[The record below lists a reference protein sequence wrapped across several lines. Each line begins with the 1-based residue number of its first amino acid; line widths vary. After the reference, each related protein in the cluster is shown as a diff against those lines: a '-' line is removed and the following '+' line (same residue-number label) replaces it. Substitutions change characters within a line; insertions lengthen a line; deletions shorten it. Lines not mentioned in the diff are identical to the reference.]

1 MVTPLNL
8 DPSVTPLT
16 PTSFPT
22 PILIV
27 IPYKSADGR
36 RSNPMLLALE
46 LKDLKTIFQRA
57 LNTWS
62 EVPPYLLELSDTLQ
76 DL

>member
-1 MVTPLNL
+1 MVT
-8 DPSVTPLT
+8 
-16 PTSFPT
+16 T

-27 IPYKSADGR
+27 IPPE
-36 RSNPMLLALE
+36 PMILAID

-62 EVPPYLLELSDTLQ
+62 EVPPYLLLLSDKIQ